1 MGKSPSLTVSRR
13 HVVGA
18 LAVGAMISPAMG
30 RAAATVRRP
39 VDAIAFDGFPIFD
52 PRSVGAMVKSL
63 VPDRGEALAQA
74 WSNKLFGYTWLYT
87 SADRYAAFDVVADE
101 ALRFSADALAL
112 TLSTAVR
119 GRLVNA
125 YAQLDVWPD
134 VKPALEKLQSAGIR
148 LAFLSN
154 LGEEALRANMARNSI
169 ATAFA
174 HVLSTDRVRRFK
186 PAPEAYA
193 MAIDAFDLPKERI
206 GFAAFGGWDA
216 AGAAWFGYRT
226 AWVNR
231 LGVPREPIEPGPSIV
246 APDMEAVLALAGLA

>member
-1 MGKSPSLTVSRR
+1 MVSRR
-13 HVVGA
+13 DIVGRF
-18 LAVGAMISPAMG
+18 AVGAMIAPAVG

-39 VDAIAFDGFPIFD
+39 VEAIAFDGFPIFD
-52 PRSVGAMVKSL
+52 PRSVGAMVESL

-101 ALRFSADALAL
+101 ALRFSADALELML
-112 TLSTAVR
+112 TAAVR
-119 GRLVNA
+119 GRLVSA

-134 VKPALEKLQSAGIR
+134 VKPALEKLNSAGIR

-154 LGEEALRANMARNSI
+154 LGEEALRANMARNGI

-193 MAIDAFDLPKERI
+193 MAINAFDLPRERI

-246 APDMEAVLALAGLA
+246 APGMEAVLALAGLA